1 MSSENH
7 PDENLS
13 TADEMEQR
21 MRRIVNITVIA
32 EKELQGRLIDE
43 GHRKSIAA
51 LRLIG
56 QTARGALSVLSHT
69 EALNHE

>member
-1 MSSENH
+1 MSIN
-7 PDENLS
+7 PT

-21 MRRIVNITVIA
+21 MRRILNITVIA
-32 EKELQGRLIDE
+32 ENELQGRLIDE

-56 QTARGALSVLSHT
+56 QTARGALGIEPHGSS
-69 EALNHE
+69 EP